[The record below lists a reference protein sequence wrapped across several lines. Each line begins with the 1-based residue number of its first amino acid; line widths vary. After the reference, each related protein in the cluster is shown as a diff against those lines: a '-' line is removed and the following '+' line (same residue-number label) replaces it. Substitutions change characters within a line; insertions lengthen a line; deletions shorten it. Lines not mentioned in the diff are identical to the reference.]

1 MPRKGSD
8 VSQLYLRMLFILSLS
23 PLPRGVPRKGP
34 DCRFPS
40 ETDGFG
46 PDPGGAILI
55 LILILTLS
63 TAGTWCSGVTRRA
76 HAHGVPGHTRV
87 QDRNPHA
94 PGNARVAQI
103 AHPAAEISES
113 VAGRSRNLVLAEQEP
128 FQNCAGQ
135 RSVPA
140 KATDTA

>member
-23 PLPRGVPRKGP
+23 PLPRGVPRKAP
-34 DCRFPS
+34 DYRFPS
-40 ETDGFG
+40 QTGGFG
-46 PDPGGAILI
+46 PDPGVGNFNLNFDFDFKY
-55 LILILTLS
+55 S
-63 TAGTWCSGVTRRA
+63 WD
-76 HAHGVPGHTRV
+76 TRV

-103 AHPAAEISES
+103 AHPSAEISES

-128 FQNCAGQ
+128 FPN
-135 RSVPA
+135 
-140 KATDTA
+140 